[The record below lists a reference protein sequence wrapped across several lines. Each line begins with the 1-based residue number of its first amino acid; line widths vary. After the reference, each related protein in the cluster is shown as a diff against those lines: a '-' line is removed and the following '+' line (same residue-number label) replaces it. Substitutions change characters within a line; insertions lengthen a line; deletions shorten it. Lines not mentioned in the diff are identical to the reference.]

1 MQTTGP
7 APANVG
13 LPDNRIYG
21 TQRARSLNLLVHA
34 DRLPD
39 GRLDHDA
46 SVAFAH
52 RAANHVSTLVMYGD
66 GSGNHQNHWEPKW
79 TGVAAAW
86 KRRDELLY
94 HVVGRR
100 IKREMFPDEMEA
112 HAVNECM
119 STALVERWR
128 VEEQVVVLTDNIVAL
143 QEIRDWVP
151 GQGGAKEAALQRL
164 KRLDDLFAA
173 QGVPVVVRFLKG
185 RRFVEGHDVAD
196 VMARQ
201 LSCQRKD
208 PKWSGDQEY
217 REREEYIYSKMSCWF
232 LAVNNSAELNANEK
246 RSSGFGM

>member
-13 LPDNRIYG
+13 LPDNRIWG

-46 SVAFAH
+46 SVAFAR

-66 GSGNHQNHWEPKW
+66 GSGNYQNQYEPKW

-86 KRRDELLY
+86 KRRDEELY

-100 IKREMFPDEMEA
+100 IKRKMFPDEMET

-119 STALVERWR
+119 STALVER
-128 VEEQVVVLTDNIVAL
+128 
-143 QEIRDWVP
+143 VP
-151 GQGGAKEAALQRL
+151 GQGGANEAALQRL

-201 LSCQRKD
+201 LSCQRKK
-208 PKWSGDQEY
+208 PKWSGDQWY
-217 REREEYIYSKMSCWF
+217 LEREEYIFWKIKYWF
-232 LAVNNSAELNANEK
+232 WTMDNSAELNGTFLVLAIYMEH
-246 RSSGFGM
+246 G